1 MENVLHADFSQR
13 PLQKACQDIKAPL
26 LVVAFFS
33 AFINLLML
41 TAPLYMLQVFDR
53 VLTSQSV
60 DTLIVLSLMALV
72 ALVTFA
78 ALEAIRSFALA
89 RIGEWFEGQLGET
102 LFSLN
107 IRHSLIGASNTSA
120 QSLRDLGNLRSVLGG
135 SSLVPVFDAPW
146 VPLFLGVIF
155 LLHPALGLLATGA
168 ACCLLVLAIL
178 NEFITRKPLRE
189 AANAQLQAQA
199 DAEAAV
205 RNADVVEAMGM
216 LKTVTR
222 RWAKHQKI
230 AESKQAVA
238 ATRND
243 TIGAFSKLLRMLV
256 QTGMLGLG
264 AWLVIQ
270 QQLSPGGMVAGTILL
285 GRALAPIDQAISSWK
300 SLISARHAFRR
311 IEALL
316 ADDNADSQESMTVPR
331 AEGKVTCEGVS
342 YRHDTNGE
350 AALKNICFELP
361 AAHVLGIV
369 GPSAAGKTTL
379 GRLLVGN
386 IAPSVGAVRLDG
398 HDVSTWAS
406 HDRGQYIGYLPQ
418 DIELFSGTVRENI
431 ARLGNGSADEVIAAA
446 ELADVHDM
454 ILRLPQGYETQI
466 GEHGSVLSAGQ
477 RQRIG
482 LARALYGA
490 PALVVLDEPNSNL
503 DHAGLNSLIHLFKV
517 LKSRGTT
524 VIVIAHQ
531 PQVIRHVDALVV
543 INEGQL
549 QMSGPTEQVLQRIS
563 GPVAAEENRQVSQP
577 FVRDA
582 NAQG

>member
-1 MENVLHADFSQR
+1 
-13 PLQKACQDIKAPL
+13 
-26 LVVAFFS
+26 
-33 AFINLLML
+33 
-41 TAPLYMLQVFDR
+41 
-53 VLTSQSV
+53 
-60 DTLIVLSLMALV
+60 MAWW
-72 ALVTFA
+72 
-78 ALEAIRSFALA
+78 LE
-89 RIGEWFEGQLGET
+89 Q
-102 LFSLN
+102 
-107 IRHSLIGASNTSA
+107 
-120 QSLRDLGNLRSVLGG
+120 
-135 SSLVPVFDAPW
+135 
-146 VPLFLGVIF
+146 
-155 LLHPALGLLATGA
+155 
-168 ACCLLVLAIL
+168 
-178 NEFITRKPLRE
+178 
-189 AANAQLQAQA
+189 
-199 DAEAAV
+199 
-205 RNADVVEAMGM
+205 
-216 LKTVTR
+216 
-222 RWAKHQKI
+222 
-230 AESKQAVA
+230 
-238 ATRND
+238 
-243 TIGAFSKLLRMLV
+243 
-256 QTGMLGLG
+256 
-264 AWLVIQ
+264 
-270 QQLSPGGMVAGTILL
+270 ILL

-316 ADDNADSQESMTVPR
+316 ADDKADSQESMTLPR
-331 AEGKVTCEGVS
+331 PEGKVTCEGVS

-482 LARALYGA
+482 LARALYGF
-490 PALVVLDEPNSNL
+490 PALVILDEPNSNL